1 MVQRHRNMLVVL
13 MMCAALGCGMTRAS
27 AGEPQQEPR
36 SADKTGEAGMDAR
49 LLADLEILRDLEL
62 LRQLDVLR
70 KVEEVRAAPRPRGPR
85 EEKEK
90 P

>member
-1 MVQRHRNMLVVL
+1 MVQRHRNVLVVL
-13 MMCAALGCGMTRAS
+13 MCAALGCDMAPAV
-27 AGEPQQEPR
+27 AGEPQEPR
-36 SADKTGEAGMDAR
+36 GADKSTEAGMDAR
-49 LLADLEILRDLEL
+49 LLADLDVLRDLEL

-70 KVEEVRAAPRPRGPR
+70 KVEAVRATPRPRRPQ

>member
-1 MVQRHRNMLVVL
+1 MARPSREAVAVVL
-13 MMCAALGCGMTRAS
+13 CAALGCGAAAARSGQTQEQRRADTV
-27 AGEPQQEPR
+27 E
-36 SADKTGEAGMDAR
+36 EAAPDTR

-70 KVEEVRAAPRPRGPR
+70 KVDEARGTPGPRAPR
-85 EEKEK
+85 EEKGK

>member
-1 MVQRHRNMLVVL
+1 MVQRHRNVL
-13 MMCAALGCGMTRAS
+13 AVLMCAALACGVTPAS
-27 AGEPQQEPR
+27 AGESHESR
-36 SADKTGEAGMDAR
+36 SENKPAEAGTDAR
-49 LLADLEILRDLEL
+49 LLADLDVLRDLEL

>member
-1 MVQRHRNMLVVL
+1 MLQRHRNMLVVL
-13 MMCAALGCGMTRAS
+13 MTCAALGCGMTPAV
-27 AGEPQQEPR
+27 AGESQEPR
-36 SADKTGEAGMDAR
+36 GGDKSAEAGTDAR
-49 LLADLEILRDLEL
+49 LLADLDVLRDLEL